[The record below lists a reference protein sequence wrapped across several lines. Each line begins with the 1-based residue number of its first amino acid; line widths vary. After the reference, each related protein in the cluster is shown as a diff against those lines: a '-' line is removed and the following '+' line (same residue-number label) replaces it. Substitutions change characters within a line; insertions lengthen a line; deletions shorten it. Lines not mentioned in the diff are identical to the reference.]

1 MINARLTNIRLT
13 VMCLVAAA
21 LAVPA
26 STSTATTSVMTSP
39 ISSAGTALADAEIS
53 SESRLLDA
61 FVTDLGRF
69 DKKTADLARKVSF
82 TSSELEGQQRVA
94 DDLKRRLSAVQNA
107 LRQIIIKLKASGEWG
122 KLDEAVLTQVSDSAF
137 QEISRR
143 EGFKRTLEEAASGL
157 TNSANDISR
166 PLDALRSKVK
176 AQLQEPVSEPLR
188 ARLAGRPLPVS
199 YSRSGPVF
207 NVSFKCRVAFLRVG
221 FSRAINSSGQ
231 ASTIAATALKCY
243 CGTGFQDVTQAAC
256 DAL

>member
-1 MINARLTNIRLT
+1 MIKARLTHTRLT

-26 STSTATTSVMTSP
+26 GKSIATTSGMTSP
-39 ISSAGTALADAEIS
+39 IASAGTALSDAEIS

-107 LRQIIIKLKASGEWG
+107 LRQIIIKLKASGQWDR
-122 KLDEAVLTQVSDSAF
+122 LDEAVLAEVSDPVF
-137 QEISRR
+137 RELSRR
-143 EGFKRTLEEAASGL
+143 ESFKRTLEDAASGL
-157 TNSANDISR
+157 TNSANDISK

-176 AQLQEPVSEPLR
+176 AQLQEPVSEPAS
-188 ARLAGRPLPVS
+188 ARLAARPLPVS
-199 YSRSGPVF
+199 YSSAGPVF

-231 ASTIAATALKCY
+231 ASTFATTAVRCY
-243 CGTGFQDVTQAAC
+243 CGTGNPDTTQAAC